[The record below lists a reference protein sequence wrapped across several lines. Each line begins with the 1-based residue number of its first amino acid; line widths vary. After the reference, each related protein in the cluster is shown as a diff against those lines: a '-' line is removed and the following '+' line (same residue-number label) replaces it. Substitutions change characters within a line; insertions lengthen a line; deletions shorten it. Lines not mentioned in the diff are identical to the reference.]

1 MSDRIDKAT
10 YNLYCNLPS
19 QLLVQSVVNYFNSPL
34 SGKFGQLFGSN
45 VFSYRRDDTEERVL
59 PSLNVYSLGFETTGD
74 LAYLLGN
81 LRLEFN
87 LPVKLIRD
95 RQTEAGVVIGESL
108 FLLTRN
114 PQWLMSIMET
124 VPALKE
130 LGTRLSANYEPLYP
144 HDKDSLM
151 FFVTMNYKVDIACYF
166 DYLND
171 NGLDVSDPCKVADIV
186 KVYYLDIPL
195 QQPNSQQN

>member
-1 MSDRIDKAT
+1 MVDRIDRAT
-10 YNLYCNLPS
+10 YNLYGHLPS
-19 QLLVQSVVNYFNSPL
+19 QLLVEAVTDYFKSPL
-34 SGKFGQLFGSN
+34 SGKFGELFGGN
-45 VFSYRRDDTEERVL
+45 VFPYRRDDTEERVL
-59 PSLNVYSLGFETTGD
+59 PSVNVYSLGFETTGD
-74 LAYLLGN
+74 LAYFMGN

-114 PQWLMSIMET
+114 PQWLLSIMEI

-130 LGTRLSANYEPLYP
+130 LGTKLSANYEPLYP
-144 HDKDSLM
+144 RDKDSLM
-151 FFVTMNYKVDIACYF
+151 FFVKMNYKIDIACYF

-171 NGLDVSDPCKVADIV
+171 NGLNVSDPTKVANIV
-186 KVYYLDIPL
+186 TGYELNVEGLC
-195 QQPNSQQN
+195 